1 MIRLLKDNTRD
12 DTNASNPIG
21 NHNSNHDMADK
32 DEMIVQL
39 QHQLQCAQSQ
49 IYTADLIRKELEDT
63 IEAEQYT
70 WELLV
75 QDLEREITALNS
87 S

>member
-1 MIRLLKDNTRD
+1 
-12 DTNASNPIG
+12 
-21 NHNSNHDMADK
+21 MADK

-49 IYTADLIRKELEDT
+49 INTADLIRKELEDT

-70 WELLV
+70 WELRV
-75 QDLEREITALNS
+75 QDLERETTALNS